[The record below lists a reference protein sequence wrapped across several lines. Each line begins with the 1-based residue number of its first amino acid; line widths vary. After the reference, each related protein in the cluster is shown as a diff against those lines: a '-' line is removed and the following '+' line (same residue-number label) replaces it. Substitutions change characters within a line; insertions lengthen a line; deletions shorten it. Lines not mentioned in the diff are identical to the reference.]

1 MKRREVIIKANQLS
15 RAMDIKNVRVSYAKE
30 KNRRKFQSISE
41 ILVFDKVMP
50 ETAKKYEEYQTEIR
64 KIYESISKGKTKQV
78 PGPGGQPSEI
88 FDVDTSSPEFIKKKE
103 ALDKKFADVIE
114 DYKTKMEDYEKFLN
128 EDYEEE
134 IPVFMVDFDELP
146 ADTSDIVM
154 AAIEFM
160 VREISIEEFNKK

>member
-1 MKRREVIIKANQLS
+1 
-15 RAMDIKNVRVSYAKE
+15 
-30 KNRRKFQSISE
+30 
-41 ILVFDKVMP
+41 
-50 ETAKKYEEYQTEIR
+50 
-64 KIYESISKGKTKQV
+64 
-78 PGPGGQPSEI
+78 
-88 FDVDTSSPEFIKKKE
+88 
-103 ALDKKFADVIE
+103 
-114 DYKTKMEDYEKFLN
+114 MEDYEKFLN